1 VYSVQ
6 LNEAVSLV
14 SDNAALLL
22 SSTIALLGYIFCKI
36 SVARMGAHFSLG
48 SLESVELDRALL
60 LHEKVF
66 DRLQDIRREGES
78 TQWNP
83 FVRYRHRKQVKREF
97 AQELR
102 DLQAYAGDLRSTI
115 LTLRS
120 RPINHFKS
128 WLHLQS
134 SCFALSRSLVVC
146 FLLLALLG
154 ACSYC
159 LEQLSALEQL
169 KLPSND
175 MGGVVASLR
184 DGQLIPERVLEIN
197 SIGPCVLAVVAG
209 LAYVYRRIRLRLQHG
224 QHLRALKSFAL
235 GDASNLARRSGTPPP
250 EDVSSEEPS
259 ISDGPS
265 IAPDADVM
273 APKAPAFAGDSE
285 KPCFSVLGLAPSA
298 TLDEIKQAYKAHV
311 RQNHPDR
318 VHGMSPVFRQLAEA
332 QTKKLNTAYREALL
346 SLQQV

>member
-1 VYSVQ
+1 MYSVQ
-6 LNEAVSLV
+6 LDEAASLAT
-14 SDNAALLL
+14 DNAALLM
-22 SSTIALLGYIFCKI
+22 SSTIALVGYIFCKI

-159 LEQLSALEQL
+159 LEQL
-169 KLPSND
+169 
-175 MGGVVASLR
+175 
-184 DGQLIPERVLEIN
+184 
-197 SIGPCVLAVVAG
+197 
-209 LAYVYRRIRLRLQHG
+209 
-224 QHLRALKSFAL
+224 
-235 GDASNLARRSGTPPP
+235 AR
-250 EDVSSEEPS
+250 SSS
-259 ISDGPS
+259 
-265 IAPDADVM
+265 
-273 APKAPAFAGDSE
+273 
-285 KPCFSVLGLAPSA
+285 
-298 TLDEIKQAYKAHV
+298 
-311 RQNHPDR
+311 
-318 VHGMSPVFRQLAEA
+318 
-332 QTKKLNTAYREALL
+332 
-346 SLQQV
+346 